1 MPASVQNEPEIIL
14 GDKQLLLVF
23 ALVAVLL
30 AVAFGAGYMLGK
42 GSGEKRTLA
51 ISDPAQTSL
60 PVADVSGGPIT
71 QKIVPDDAQTPKSVP
86 AVEAP
91 LAPEPAVE
99 TRDAARKTEPVL
111 GENNLGEHS
120 RSSAPRPGE
129 NYVQVTAVAR
139 KVADATA
146 DVLRQHGFS
155 ARVAPAP
162 GNAGIFRVLVGP
174 ERDTAE
180 LRNTEDKLRKIG
192 YTKCFVQ
199 HY

>member
-1 MPASVQNEPEIIL
+1 MPASADTESEILL
-14 GDKQLLLVF
+14 GNKQLLLVF
-23 ALVAVLL
+23 VVVVVLL
-30 AVAFGAGYMLGK
+30 AIAFFAGFKLGK
-42 GSGEKRTLA
+42 NSAEKTGA
-51 ISDPAQTSL
+51 AVAESAQTSV
-60 PVADVSGGPIT
+60 PAADSSGGPIT
-71 QKIVPDDAQTPKSVP
+71 QKIAPDDSQAPKAETAPVETPAPVVSKEERVLGSRP
-86 AVEAP
+86 TAEAP
-91 LAPEPAVE
+91 RATAGLP
-99 TRDAARKTEPVL
+99 
-111 GENNLGEHS
+111 H
-120 RSSAPRPGE
+120 PGE

-162 GNAGIFRVLVGP
+162 GNAAIFRVLVGP
-174 ERDTAE
+174 AKDPAD